1 MLAKPEYSSP
11 PDEVCCWAGRR
22 GGAAGRECHGEEDG
36 GTVADSHREAF
47 AGRGTV
53 AERLQRGGAM
63 AEHLLAG
70 APWRKTIGML
80 LPARVPWQSC
90 WSGVPWRRGWRHC
103 GREPSGSFCWPGRC
117 SGAPSGSSHCRKG
130 KKSHCRKGRKSHC
143 WKGKE
148 RSATAGKK
156 GLQGATGW
164 SLFLMRPLCKLFL
177 YL

>member
-1 MLAKPEYSSP
+1 MRF
-11 PDEVCCWAGRR
+11 V
-22 GGAAGRECHGEEDG
+22 
-36 GTVADSHREAF
+36 
-47 AGRGTV
+47 AGRGAVAELLAGSAMAKRMAVLWQRAIGKLLLARGAV

-63 AEHLLAG
+63 TELLLAR
-70 APWRKTIGML
+70 ALQR
-80 LPARVPWQSC
+80 
-90 WSGVPWRRGWRHC
+90 
-103 GREPSGSFCWPGRC
+103 
-117 SGAPSGSSHCRKG
+117 SSIG
-130 KKSHCRKGRKSHC
+130 KKPLLERGDTAGKGRYCWKGEPLQERRATAGNESHC

>member
-1 MLAKPEYSSP
+1 MRF
-11 PDEVCCWAGRR
+11 VAGR
-22 GGAAGRECHGEEDG
+22 
-36 GTVADSHREAF
+36 GTVAESHREAF

-63 AEHLLAG
+63 AEHLLARG
-70 APWRKTIGML
+70 TVAENHREAFAGQ
-80 LPARVPWQSC
+80 R
-90 WSGVPWRRGWRHC
+90 RRGGAA
-103 GREPSGSFCWPGRC
+103 GRECHGEEDGGTVAESYREAFAGR
-117 SGAPSGSSHCRKG
+117 GAVAERLQRGGAMTELLLARALQRSSIGKKPLLERGDTVGKENHCQKG
-130 KKSHCRKGRKSHC
+130 KV
-143 WKGKE
+143 